1 MQRKGIRIVKAGA
14 DRVDDLEPLARS
26 LHAHHLTVDPAILGI
41 PPRDENGWWAIR
53 RGRYE
58 AWLAEPDAFALLA
71 EPDNAEPDN
80 AEPDNAADAD
90 GAPVGYAVVSI
101 HDADDSHRTGERF
114 AELQSLA
121 VLEGNRGEGVGTA
134 LLHGVY
140 GELRDLGIEE
150 LAIGVLATNHDAM
163 RLYEHEGFKP
173 WVVITLGKVPPASTE
188 SER

>member
-1 MQRKGIRIVKAGA
+1 MHRKGIRIVKAGA

-26 LHAHHLTVDPAILGI
+26 LHAHHLTVDPAIPGI
-41 PPRDENGWWAIR
+41 PPRDGDTWWAIR

-71 EPDNAEPDN
+71 EPDNAAPDNAEPDN
-80 AEPDNAADAD
+80 AESDNAADAD

-121 VLEGNRGEGVGTA
+121 VLDGNRGEG
-134 LLHGVY
+134 
-140 GELRDLGIEE
+140 
-150 LAIGVLATNHDAM
+150 
-163 RLYEHEGFKP
+163 
-173 WVVITLGKVPPASTE
+173 
-188 SER
+188 

>member
-1 MQRKGIRIVKAGA
+1 MQRKGICIVKAGA

-26 LHAHHLTVDPAILGI
+26 LHAHHLTVDPAIPGI
-41 PPRDENGWWAIR
+41 PPRDEDGWWAIR
-53 RGRYE
+53 RGRYA

-71 EPDNAEPDN
+71 EPDNAEP
-80 AEPDNAADAD
+80 DAD

-121 VLEGNRGEGVGTA
+121 VLDGNRGEGVGTA
-134 LLHGVY
+134 LLQRVY

-163 RLYEHEGFKP
+163 RFYEREGFKP
-173 WVVITLGKVPPASTE
+173 WVVITLGKVPPAPA
-188 SER
+188 

>member
-1 MQRKGIRIVKAGA
+1 MHRKGIRIVKAGA

-26 LHAHHLTVDPAILGI
+26 LHAHHLTVDPAIPGI
-41 PPRDENGWWAIR
+41 PPRDGDGWWAIR
-53 RGRYE
+53 RGRY
-58 AWLAEPDAFALLA
+58 ATWLAEPDAFALLA
-71 EPDNAEPDN
+71 EPDGVEP
-80 AEPDNAADAD
+80 ENAALGAD

-121 VLEGNRGEGVGTA
+121 VLDGNRGEGVGTA
-134 LLHGVY
+134 LLQGVY

-150 LAIGVLATNHDAM
+150 LAIGVLVTNRDAM
-163 RLYEHEGFKP
+163 RLYEREGFKP
-173 WVVITLGKVPPASTE
+173 WVVITLGKVPPPSTE